1 MKKEVKTSLLNI
13 SYEEKGNENS
23 PVIVF
28 VHGFPDDAQTWNVVT
43 SDFIKDGYRTLSPYL
58 RGYGSTR
65 FHSEI
70 TMRSAQYMALV
81 TDLADFVNALRLEQF
96 LLVGHDWGS
105 TVAHQFAA
113 LFPQRVRGLV
123 ALGCLL
129 GESGF
134 CRYCHSFLQASLE
147 ECNRR

>member
-81 TDLADFVNALRLEQF
+81 TDLADFVNALHLRAVTTEQNNSSCRCNQPK
-96 LLVGHDWGS
+96 LTGI
-105 TVAHQFAA
+105 
-113 LFPQRVRGLV
+113 
-123 ALGCLL
+123 
-129 GESGF
+129 SGF
-134 CRYCHSFLQASLE
+134 SIQIRV
-147 ECNRR
+147 